1 VRENRC
7 QGDDDRARA
16 VVPALPDAQRDKL
29 DLICRKLGL
38 RPGMRLLDVGCG
50 WASLLIH
57 AATHYGVTAVGVT
70 LSAEQRALGLA
81 RVAKLGLTD
90 RVEIRLQDYR
100 EITDRPFDAVSSVE
114 MGEHVGQDN
123 YPVYAAQLHTLL
135 LPQGRLLLQQMS
147 RGAAGSNTAPGRRR
161 VHGALRRAGHVHAPA
176 RRDAELPGGGRARGR
191 RRPLVARA
199 LRRDRAA
206 VADTLQDSRS
216 EAIRLIGEEQYRVWL
231 LHLAGAALA
240 FEENRMGV
248 HQILMVRPDADGRS
262 GLPRGRAVT
271 LGADPALDRIAADVT
286 QDEVDGAPRVHSG
299 SDTMTGVAH
308 PWGAFLT
315 NLWVSAVVILVVM
328 LGALGVAVLRKRHDG
343 IDAVWGGGF
352 AIVAITTLILSAGAG
367 DAWRRWLITALTV
380 VWGARLA
387 WHIGRRNHG
396 RPEDERYVA
405 LMARA
410 RATPTSARSVGSTCP
425 RLRRCGSCP
434 CRSSW
439 ASTGSRR
446 PRPASS
452 PRSSA
457 WPCGWSG
464 SSSRRSAT
472 RSSPGSP
479 RTRTTR
485 ARSWARA
492 CGATPATP
500 TTSATRSS
508 GGVSQSSRCTTPPG

>member
-1 VRENRC
+1 
-7 QGDDDRARA
+7 
-16 VVPALPDAQRDKL
+16 
-29 DLICRKLGL
+29 
-38 RPGMRLLDVGCG
+38 
-50 WASLLIH
+50 
-57 AATHYGVTAVGVT
+57 
-70 LSAEQRALGLA
+70 
-81 RVAKLGLTD
+81 
-90 RVEIRLQDYR
+90 
-100 EITDRPFDAVSSVE
+100 
-114 MGEHVGQDN
+114 
-123 YPVYAAQLHTLL
+123 
-135 LPQGRLLLQQMS
+135 
-147 RGAAGSNTAPGRRR
+147 
-161 VHGALRRAGHVHAPA
+161 
-176 RRDAELPGGGRARGR
+176 
-191 RRPLVARA
+191 
-199 LRRDRAA
+199 

-299 SDTMTGVAH
+299 SDTMTGVAY

-472 RSSPGSP
+472 RSSPGHRGPGQPGQGHGHGPVALHPPPQLLRRRGRLVGSRNPRAAPRRRADRPGRSRGDDVQPGQGNRREAAGEHHREPAARLHGVCAADQRLHSP
-479 RTRTTR
+479 APKKQVR
-485 ARSWARA
+485 
-492 CGATPATP
+492 P
-500 TTSATRSS
+500 
-508 GGVSQSSRCTTPPG
+508 